1 MNVRKE
7 RFVWVPLLVLVLMIG
22 LVSLNGCKKS
32 EPAAS
37 EDHTGHEHAMTEVAD
52 TETADQK
59 AKEGEA
65 LIAKLG
71 AEAKEV
77 TEQTICPVM
86 VGKPINKNV
95 FTVYK
100 GKKVYFCCPG
110 CDSKFKADPDKY
122 ISKLPQ
128 FQK

>member
-1 MNVRKE
+1 MKNKNYQTVMTISLMV
-7 RFVWVPLLVLVLMIG
+7 FLAAGMVLM
-22 LVSLNGCKKS
+22 NGCKES

-37 EDHTGHEHAMTEVAD
+37 EDHTGHEHAMKEVAD
-52 TETADQK
+52 TETAV
-59 AKEGEA
+59 AKTA
-65 LIAKLG
+65 
-71 AEAKEV
+71 
-77 TEQTICPVM
+77 EQTTCPVM

-110 CDSKFKADPDKY
+110 CDSKFKADPEKY

>member
-1 MNVRKE
+1 MNVRKK

-32 EPAAS
+32 EPAA
-37 EDHTGHEHAMTEVAD
+37 EVTAQD
-52 TETADQK
+52 IQQTADQET
-59 AKEGEA
+59 KEGEA
-65 LIAKLG
+65 LIAKLR

-77 TEQTICPVM
+77 IEQTTCPVM
-86 VGKPINKNV
+86 GGKINKNIFV
-95 FTVYK
+95 EHK
-100 GKKVYFCCPG
+100 GRKVYFCCGG
-110 CDSKFKADPDKY
+110 CEGKFKADPEKY